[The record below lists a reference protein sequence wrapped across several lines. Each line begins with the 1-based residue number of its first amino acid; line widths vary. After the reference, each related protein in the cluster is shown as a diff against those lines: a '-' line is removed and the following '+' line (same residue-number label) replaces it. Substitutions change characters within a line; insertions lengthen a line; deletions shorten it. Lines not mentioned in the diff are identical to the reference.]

1 MKIDKFECASSTVV
15 ATTSDTSSNKKEAA
29 ENGAKIQMVKSN
41 PEQPKN
47 NKPKIKPKE
56 VKSIKNSTEQISK
69 KTVNVKKT
77 TSNNTSSSP
86 VAKKISKKIKN
97 NENLGKEN
105 SSNNKVNKVK
115 VPFDFKAQKQKRLSP
130 ALAVICGKKIK
141 IILKNSSEILSFC
154 LMKLDKPNALKYSIV
169 WENIIKSCLHRSGHS
184 LEKNLM

>member
-1 MKIDKFECASSTVV
+1 MKSISRNFYIPSINVTLFFFHEDDTDDNELEAIANEMKIDKFECASSTVV
-15 ATTSDTSSNKKEAA
+15 ATTSDTSSNKKEAVA
-29 ENGAKIQMVKSN
+29 EHGAKIQMVKSN

-130 ALAVICGKKIK
+130 ALAVICGKRIK
-141 IILKNSSEILSFC
+141 IILKTPQKF
-154 LMKLDKPNALKYSIV
+154 
-169 WENIIKSCLHRSGHS
+169 
-184 LEKNLM
+184 

>member
-29 ENGAKIQMVKSN
+29 AEHGAKIQMVKSN

-97 NENLGKEN
+97 DENLGKEN

-141 IILKNSSEILSFC
+141 IKLYLKTPQKF
-154 LMKLDKPNALKYSIV
+154 
-169 WENIIKSCLHRSGHS
+169 
-184 LEKNLM
+184 

>member
-1 MKIDKFECASSTVV
+1 MKIDQFENAPASAASTVV
-15 ATTSDTSSNKKEAA
+15 ATTSDTNCSSNKKEA
-29 ENGAKIQMVKSN
+29 EGAKIQMVKN
-41 PEQPKN
+41 PEQPK

-130 ALAVICGKKIK
+130 ALAVICGKRIK
-141 IILKNSSEILSFC
+141 IILKTPQKF
-154 LMKLDKPNALKYSIV
+154 
-169 WENIIKSCLHRSGHS
+169 
-184 LEKNLM
+184 

>member
-1 MKIDKFECASSTVV
+1 M
-15 ATTSDTSSNKKEAA
+15 
-29 ENGAKIQMVKSN
+29 G
-41 PEQPKN
+41 
-47 NKPKIKPKE
+47 E

-130 ALAVICGKKIK
+130 ALAVICGKKQMGNNDLLTETHDCYQIEI
-141 IILKNSSEILSFC
+141 IILYDDLSVHF
-154 LMKLDKPNALKYSIV
+154 KI
-169 WENIIKSCLHRSGHS
+169 HFT
-184 LEKNLM
+184 